1 MRRVTLLL
9 VVATALWPVT
19 PAGSQEVQP
28 RPEIEVT
35 WSLAPRF
42 GLDEDADGLTDFLNT
57 TAYVHN
63 RVTGCRPCPEPRFAV
78 RLEASAIAGLPVAA
92 YAWRLTGS
100 GIGGLNEYHEL
111 GPSLEV
117 MLPEGQY
124 LADVRAVVPLPWG
137 RVEMHGRETLVVDDL
152 LVVAI
157 GDSYASGEGNPET
170 RRYGPPA
177 PALWGDGGDAAATAA
192 HASAHRSTIAWPV
205 RLALALEQAD
215 PHTSVTF
222 VSVAASGARVDHGIL
237 SPQSRTMPSQV
248 EQVSDLVGE
257 RPIDLLLVQEGG
269 NSIGFTRV
277 VRALVEADPLFDPV
291 CYELLLD
298 QAFASVQDG
307 DWSRGTRVRFELPFD
322 LSCVPAP
329 GVGPQLPGL
338 DGLGASVDR
347 LAGALDAFAIERVV
361 LVGYPDPT
369 GADSAGLRC
378 REIVGDVTPPIRFH
392 EISRA
397 EGRRGVS
404 EVVDPL
410 NAELARAA
418 AAHGWTFVDGVAA
431 AFGQGHGYCA
441 AWPDYGYP
449 EEYAAAPGFAASQL
463 AFPDGWYRNPG
474 PVLPAVAVGGI
485 GVTWYRTAAQSS
497 VLQGPAAPFATTG
510 TLHPNELGH
519 AAIAELVL
527 RSLGD

>member
-1 MRRVTLLL
+1 MAAL
-9 VVATALWPVT
+9 VWPIT
-19 PAGSQEVQP
+19 PAHGQETAP
-28 RPEIEVT
+28 RPEIAVS
-35 WSLAPRF
+35 WAMAPRF

-63 RVTGCRPCPEPRFAV
+63 RVSGCDPCPEPRFAV
-78 RLEASAIAGLPVAA
+78 RLEAAALEGVPVAT
-92 YAWRLTGS
+92 YTWRLTGS

-111 GPSLEV
+111 GSTLDV

-124 LADVRAVVPLPWG
+124 LADVRGVVPLPWG
-137 RVEMHGRETLVVDDL
+137 RAVLRGRQTFVVDDL

-157 GDSYASGEGNPET
+157 GDSYASGEGNPEA
-170 RRYGPPA
+170 RRLGPPS
-177 PALWGDGGDAAATAA
+177 PAVWGDGGDAAATAA
-192 HASAHRSTIAWPV
+192 HAAAHRSTVAWPV

-222 VSVAASGARVDHGIL
+222 VSVAASGARIDHGIL
-237 SPQSRTMPSQV
+237 SPQSRTMSSQV
-248 EQVSDLVGE
+248 DQVGELVGE

-269 NSIGFTRV
+269 NSIGFARV

-291 CYELLLD
+291 CYDLLVE
-298 QAFASVQDG
+298 QAFAAVRDG
-307 DWSRGTRVRFELPFD
+307 DWSRGTRVRFALPFD
-322 LSCVPAP
+322 LSCVSTP

-338 DGLGASVDR
+338 DGLGAAIDR
-347 LAGALDAFAIERVV
+347 LEGALGRFAIERVV

-369 GADSAGLRC
+369 GADSEGLRC

-392 EISRA
+392 EISRD

-418 AAHGWTFVDGVAA
+418 AVHGWTFVDGVAE
-431 AFGQGHGYCA
+431 AFGRGHGYCA
-441 AWPDYGYP
+441 PWPDYGYP
-449 EEYAAAPGFAASQL
+449 EAYAAAPGFAANQL
-463 AFPDGWYRNPG
+463 DFPDGWYRNPG
-474 PVLPAVAVGGI
+474 AEVASPPVEESEVS
-485 GVTWYRTAAQSS
+485 WYRTAAQSS
-497 VLQGPAAPFATTG
+497 VLQGPAAPFATSG